1 MLNLINLY
9 ETRNSCERLV
19 LKYRVFVADALQ
31 GFSVNKVNSSASC
44 VLLGLGIV
52 NEKRY
57 LVRMDMALKVLNV
70 DNGVGCLR
78 GVFPMTRPRE
88 VMYGGPRISEV
99 CGTGVEPRLVR
110 MGQSMSEVGLHVVE
124 SYARGEANYS

>member
-1 MLNLINLY
+1 MK
-9 ETRNSCERLV
+9 ERKV
-19 LKYRVFVADALQ
+19 CNFCAGRAFVRTFLE
-31 GFSVNKVNSSASC
+31 GVSVC

-52 NEKRY
+52 SEKRY
-57 LVRMDMALKVLNV
+57 LVRMGMALKVLSV

-78 GVFPMTRPRE
+78 GVFPMTRSRE

-99 CGTGVEPRLVR
+99 CGEGVELRLVR
-110 MGQSMSEVGLHVVE
+110 MGQSMSEVGRHVGE